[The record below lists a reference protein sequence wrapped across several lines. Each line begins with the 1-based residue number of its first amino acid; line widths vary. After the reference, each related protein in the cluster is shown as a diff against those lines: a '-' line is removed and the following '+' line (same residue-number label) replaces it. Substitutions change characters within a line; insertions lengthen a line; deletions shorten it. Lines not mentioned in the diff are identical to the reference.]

1 LPTAL
6 QSAFLFLPLQRMTDR
21 LLHCSISAPV
31 TQSPRLELLSSI
43 RKTFSHSLDRSP
55 PSLPLPLHLLH
66 RPRRAL
72 HRCPHTRAR
81 ILHPPFPTRHP
92 PFRVFLDLHSFPHFF
107 RLARRSF
114 RCGETSRGRIRHLVR
129 VHFFHGLLARIR

>member
-1 LPTAL
+1 
-6 QSAFLFLPLQRMTDR
+6 MTDR

-43 RKTFSHSLDRSP
+43 QKTFSHSLDRSH

-72 HRCPHTRAR
+72 HRCPHPRAR
-81 ILHPPFPTRHP
+81 ILHPAIATRYP
-92 PFRVFLDLHSFPHFF
+92 SLRVFLDLHSFPHFF

-114 RCGETSRGRIRHLVR
+114 SCWENSRRRIRRLVR
-129 VHFFHGLLARIR
+129 VHFSHWLLARIRRALPMPSFSR